1 MNHRSIVHDL
11 KISKLSFGCSSYW
24 SKPIFPERKALKILA
39 TAYENNINYF
49 HTAPHYNMGEIR
61 LGKFIRD
68 CRPKKAI
75 FSTSAGRYFFSG
87 NKIIPDLEPKSIE
100 TSLETSLK
108 NLNIEAVD
116 ILFLYGLFQKDF
128 SNEKF
133 IQDLMDLKKKGKV
146 RFLGLFGMDASN
158 FMVDIPKHDLFD
170 AYMFPHS
177 ISNKNDDAINI
188 LHDSNKLVITFG
200 SISTMKNYFKVRD
213 LPSLWYLLRSIRRF
227 DYSRKTNEL
236 FNYFIYKNDLGNNHN
251 PIQDSLNFS
260 LRNRKIHSTLIN
272 TCNEKHLLENMELL
286 HGYDAGQPWRTKI

>member
-1 MNHRSIVHDL
+1 
-11 KISKLSFGCSSYW
+11 
-24 SKPIFPERKALKILA
+24 
-39 TAYENNINYF
+39 
-49 HTAPHYNMGEIR
+49 MGEIR

-75 FSTSAGRYFFSG
+75 FSTSAGRYFFSDK
-87 NKIIPDLEPKSIE
+87 KILPDLEPKSIE

-108 NLNIEAVD
+108 SLNIEAVD

-128 SNEKF
+128 SNEKL
-133 IQDLMDLKKKGKV
+133 IQGLMGLKKKGKV
-146 RFLGLFGMDASN
+146 KFLGLFGMDVNN
-158 FMVDIPKHDLFD
+158 FMVDTPKYDLFD

-177 ISNKNDDAINI
+177 ISNNNDEAINI

-227 DYSRKTNEL
+227 DFSKKTNEL
-236 FNYFIYKNDLGNNHN
+236 FNYFTCNNDLDNNYS
-251 PIQDSLNFS
+251 PIQGSLDFS

-272 TCNEKHLLENMELL
+272 TCNEKHLLENLKL
-286 HGYDAGQPWRTKI
+286 SHGYDAEQPWQAEI

>member
-39 TAYENNINYF
+39 TAYENSINYF

-75 FSTSAGRYFFSG
+75 FSTSAGRYFFNS
-87 NKIIPDLEPKSIE
+87 KKFIPDLEPKSIE
-100 TSLETSLK
+100 TSLEASLK

-133 IQDLMDLKKKGKV
+133 IQDLMGLKKKGKV
-146 RFLGLFGMDASN
+146 KFLGLFGMDIN
-158 FMVDIPKHDLFD
+158 NILVDMPKFDLFD
-170 AYMFPHS
+170 AYMLPHS
-177 ISNKNDDAINI
+177 ISDNNDDAINI
-188 LHDSNKLVITFG
+188 LHDSNKLIITFG
-200 SISTMKNYFKVRD
+200 SISTMKNYFTVFD
-213 LPSLWYLLRSIRRF
+213 FPSLWYFLRAIRRLDF
-227 DYSRKTNEL
+227 SKKTNEL
-236 FNYFIYKNDLGNNHN
+236 YNYFTCKNNLNN
-251 PIQDSLNFS
+251 NFS
-260 LRNRKIHSTLIN
+260 SIQNSLSFSLENRKIHSTLIN
-272 TCNEKHLLENMELL
+272 TCNEKHLLENLKLL
-286 HGYDAGQPWRTKI
+286 HGHELTTSTG